1 MQEAEM
7 GKLDGKVAVVTGAAR
22 GQGRSHAVRLAEEGA
37 DVIAI
42 DICAQI
48 DTVPYELSTEDDL
61 AHTAKLV
68 EELGRRVVAVKGD
81 VRSRADM
88 DIAVAAGIAEL
99 GRLDIVV
106 ANAGIWSNAP
116 FVDMT
121 DQMYHDM
128 IDVQMH
134 GPYNLCKAAVPYM
147 IEQGSGGSVI
157 IISSTAGMR
166 GFPAQVHYNMGK
178 HAVVGLMRTLA
189 NELAPHFIRA
199 NTIHPSSVDTKM
211 IQNEAIWSAFAPGV
225 ENPTFAD
232 FGDTFTAMNLLPI
245 PWMEPVDISHAVA
258 WLASDESRYVTG
270 VTLPV
275 DAGYLAKYN

>member
-1 MQEAEM
+1 M
-7 GKLDGKVAVVTGAAR
+7 GKLTGKVALVTGAGR
-22 GQGRSHAVRLAEEGA
+22 GQGRAHAVRLAEDGA
-37 DVIAI
+37 DIIAI

-48 DTVPYELSTEDDL
+48 ASVPYELATEEDL
-61 AHTAKLV
+61 AETAKLV
-68 EELGRRVVAVKGD
+68 ESLDRRVVTAKAD
-81 VRSRADM
+81 VRSQESVDA
-88 DIAVAAGIAEL
+88 AVQSGVAEL

-106 ANAGIWSNAP
+106 ANAGIWSAAP
-116 FVDMT
+116 FVDMS
-121 DQMYHDM
+121 DAMYHDM

-134 GPYNLCKAAVPYM
+134 GPYHTCKSAVPIL
-147 IEQGSGGSVI
+147 IEQGTGGSII

-166 GFPAQVHYNMGK
+166 GFPNQVHYNMGK

-199 NTIHPSSVDTKM
+199 NTIHPSSTNTKM

-225 ENPTFAD
+225 ENPTVAD

-275 DAGYLAKYN
+275 DAGFLAKYN